1 MRNNF
6 VERKISMEGKALK
19 KHSCL
24 DIKKS
29 CIPRLV
35 TET

>member
-6 VERKISMEGKALK
+6 VERKMSMEGKALK
-19 KHSCL
+19 KAQL
-24 DIKKS
+24 FRYKKS